1 MLPRVHVIATGGTI
15 ASTPDEDG
23 AAPSLSGE
31 DLLDA
36 VPDLESEASLTVES
50 VSQVP
55 GFDMDFEIMAEVGE
69 RAQAAVESDGG
80 GPDAGRQTASSEQ
93 SLASARDDAIVVT
106 HGTDTMAETAYF
118 LDLTRSL
125 PVPVVLT
132 GAQRRLDEP
141 SSDAPSNLLGAVRA
155 ATHRRVEEGVF
166 LAFDDELHAAR
177 DVRKVHSHK
186 LAAFASPNDGPVA
199 TLTRDGVRFHREPRS
214 ESVHLPVTET
224 DADTDAGDDTRVEMV
239 VSAAGVDGQQVERA
253 LESGADGLVVAGTG
267 LGNTTTE
274 LGEAIADAVEEGTPV
289 VLTSRCGA
297 GSTGAVYGTPGGGKT
312 LQEAGAIPGGD
323 LAPWKARLKLALAL
337 DVVAVAESEEGVNE
351 VARYFE
357 DSSELRRD

>member
-15 ASTPDEDG
+15 ASTPGEDG
-23 AAPSLSGE
+23 AAPSLDGE

-36 VPDLESEASLTVES
+36 VPDLESRATLSVES

-55 GFDMDFEIMAEVGE
+55 GFDVDLGIMAEVGE
-69 RAQAAVESDGG
+69 QAREALESTGG

-118 LDLTRSL
+118 LDLTCSL
-125 PVPVVLT
+125 PVPVVVT

-141 SSDAPSNLLGAVRA
+141 SSDAPANLLAAVRA
-155 ATHRRVEEGVF
+155 ATHQRVEEGVF

-177 DVRKVHSHK
+177 DVRKTHSHR

-199 TLTRDGVRFHREPRS
+199 TLTRAGLRFHREPQS
-214 ESVHLPVTET
+214 ESVYLPASEIG
-224 DADTDAGDDTRVEMV
+224 ADTDAGDHARVEMI

-253 LESGADGLVVAGTG
+253 IEAGADGLVVAGTG
-267 LGNTTTE
+267 LGNTTSG
-274 LGEAIADAVEEGTPV
+274 LGEAIVDAIEAGVPV
-289 VLTSRCGA
+289 VMTSRCGA

-323 LAPWKARLKLALAL
+323 LAPWKARVKLALAL
-337 DVVAVAESEEGVNE
+337 EAVESSDDVDEYFLDSAE
-351 VARYFE
+351 
-357 DSSELRRD
+357 